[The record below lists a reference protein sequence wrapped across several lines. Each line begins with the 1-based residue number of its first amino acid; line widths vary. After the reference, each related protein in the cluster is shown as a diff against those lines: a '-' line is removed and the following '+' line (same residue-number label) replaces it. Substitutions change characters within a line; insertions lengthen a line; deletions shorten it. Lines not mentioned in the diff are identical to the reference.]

1 MNVGIHN
8 VESIQ
13 TTQHYHKFGGGFYCM
28 DIVIKNKDGHTHSVR
43 LFSSKPITVPAASIE
58 VVE

>member
-1 MNVGIHN
+1 MNVDIHN
-8 VESIQ
+8 AESIQ
-13 TTQHYHKFGGGFYCM
+13 TTQRYHKFGGGFYCM
-28 DIVIKNKDGHTHSVR
+28 DIIIKNENGHTNSIR